1 MIEVK
6 RALISVYDKEGVTE
20 FARSLVNLG
29 IEILSTGGTAKALQ
43 DAGVPVTPLESLTKF
58 GDLFSG
64 RVKTLT
70 PQVHG
75 GILMRRNLPEDRAQ
89 AEEHGIEPIDL
100 LCVNLY
106 PFRET
111 VAAHGDDRA
120 ACVEMIDIGGPA
132 MIRAASKNHEHVV
145 VVTAPAQ
152 YEEVA
157 RLLKEG
163 EGRFGVEQARALA
176 TAAFAQTS
184 VYDASIYRYLEETEN
199 LPEYW
204 ATGGRRLQS
213 LRYGENPHQR
223 AACYLSGSRF
233 WSQFSQLQ
241 GKALSYNNLGDL
253 WGAWNCLRE
262 FADSEQTACVVVKH
276 STPCGVALGPDPA
289 TAFARA
295 RDGDALSA
303 FGGVVLLNRPA
314 DEEVARLLGAM
325 FLEVVGAPDWSEEAL
340 AALKKKKNLRVLK
353 LPDLASGTSP
363 AANARP
369 AGGGPGDWAFKSLGD
384 AILVQ
389 STLPPH
395 AGPDEWTCVTEARA
409 DADTLAELDFSWR
422 VCRHVRSNAI
432 TLTRDRQTIGLGGG
446 QTSRIDALDVA
457 ILKAKRCE
465 LDLTGTVLAS
475 DAFFPFRDVVDR
487 AAEIGVRAIVQ
498 PGGSRRDDESIA
510 ACNEKGLSMYFTGER
525 VFVH

>member
-1 MIEVK
+1 VIEVK

-20 FARSLVNLG
+20 FAQSLVKLG
-29 IEILSTGGTAKALQ
+29 VEILSTGGTAKTLQ
-43 DAGVPVTPLESLTKF
+43 EAGVPVTPLETLTKF

-152 YEEVA
+152 YDEVA
-157 RLLKEG
+157 RLLEEG
-163 EGRFGVEQARALA
+163 EGRFPTEQTRGLA

-184 VYDASIYRYLEETEN
+184 AYDASIYRYLEESES
-199 LPEYW
+199 LPAYW
-204 ATGGRRLQS
+204 ATGGRQLQA

-223 AACYLSGSRF
+223 AACYLAGSRF

-253 WGAWNCLRE
+253 WGTWNCLRE
-262 FADSEQTACVVVKH
+262 FADAEQTACVVVKH

-314 DEEVARLLGAM
+314 DEAVAKLLGAM
-325 FLEVVGAPDWSEEAL
+325 FLEVVGAPDWSADAL
-340 AALKKKKNLRVLK
+340 AALKKKKNLRILK
-353 LPDLASGTSP
+353 LPAL
-363 AANARP
+363 
-369 AGGGPGDWAFKSLGD
+369 AGGASWAATGAADWAFKSLGD

-395 AGPDEWTCVTEARA
+395 AGPGEWTCVTETQA
-409 DADTLAELDFSWR
+409 DAETLAELDFGWR

-446 QTSRIDALDVA
+446 QTSRIDAMEVA
-457 ILKAKRCE
+457 ILKARRCE
-465 LDLTGTVLAS
+465 LDLAGTVLAS

-487 AAEIGVRAIVQ
+487 AAAVGVRAVVQ
-498 PGGSRRDDESIA
+498 PGGSRLDKESIA
-510 ACNEKGLSMYFTGER
+510 ACNEQGLAMYFTGER
-525 VFVH
+525 AFMH